1 VSADSDSDS
10 DRAPA
15 APAPAADPS
24 TAPASNPRPAGRAKA
39 CLVDVYETLFRY
51 DFAAHGGRLAAL
63 AGADAAVWARAQIA
77 MARDYDLGRLTPRA
91 AMLRIL
97 DDCGIAPE
105 KDLVA
110 ALVAVDEEFFTVDG
124 GLYDDA
130 IPFLQAVRDLGVKIA
145 LVSNCG
151 ADTRPMLTRL
161 EVLPLADEA
170 ILSCEIGHAKPDRE
184 IYERA
189 LDALGV
195 SAEDAVFVDDQPS
208 YCEGAL
214 AVGIRPIQIARHGQP
229 RDPRYDQ
236 VSALAAIPALL

>member
-1 VSADSDSDS
+1 VTAVG
-10 DRAPA
+10 
-15 APAPAADPS
+15 DP
-24 TAPASNPRPAGRAKA
+24 NPGPKAKA

-63 AGADAAVWARAQIA
+63 AGADAAVWAQAQIA
-77 MARDYDLGRLTPRA
+77 MARDYDLGRLTQRA

-97 DDCGIAPE
+97 GDCGIDPRDE
-105 KDLVA
+105 LVA
-110 ALVAVDEEFFTVDG
+110 ELVGADKEFFAVDG

-130 IPFLQAVRDLGVKIA
+130 IPFLQSVRDLGVKVA

-161 EVLPLADEA
+161 EILPLADEA
-170 ILSCEIGHAKPDRE
+170 VLSCEIGHAKPDRE

-189 LDALGV
+189 LDVLGV
-195 SAEDAVFVDDQPS
+195 RAEDAVFVDDQPS

-214 AVGIRPIQIARHGQP
+214 ALGIRPIQIARHGQP
-229 RDPRYDQ
+229 KDPRYEQ
-236 VSALAAIPALL
+236 VSTLAAIPPLL

>member
-1 VSADSDSDS
+1 M
-10 DRAPA
+10 
-15 APAPAADPS
+15 
-24 TAPASNPRPAGRAKA
+24 TAVANSGPGPKAQA

-51 DFAAHGGRLAAL
+51 DFAAHGDRLATL
-63 AGADAAVWARAQIA
+63 AGAEVAVWARAQIA

-110 ALVAVDEEFFTVDG
+110 ELVAADEEFFAVDG

-130 IPFLQAVRDLGVKIA
+130 IPFLRAVRDLGVKVV

-161 EVLPLADEA
+161 DVLPLADEA

-189 LDALGV
+189 LGAVGV

-229 RDPRYDQ
+229 RDLRYGQ
-236 VSALAAIPALL
+236 VSTLTAIPALL